1 MARTSMEQKAFGK
14 AQSIASLS
22 GTKTIEII
30 GILCLL
36 WNQSQEI
43 GLEIVDRKW
52 IDSLCL
58 REIRRKDT
66 RNKII
71 SQLVRYEFLEQTEND
86 AYRIKG
92 NAKHIENLVVY
103 KERTKL
109 ARNAKAKKSLIDN
122 QYQQSDSKNKDNPE
136 FVFESDDLKH
146 KMLTELETREV
157 IHSDDGK
164 ALPVAENEKNTK
176 QQEFKKTSD
185 VRESS
190 ELISADNYY
199 YYVQEHEK
207 VSSSSYLN
215 FNKKEKEEKLIE
227 ASTDFVYEQ
236 KMPDAN
242 VDNENQAKVDNA
254 SASEDSYFDDACHKF
269 RERFEWRVGR
279 KIDAGQNARL
289 RYSQVIKS
297 GVNHSQVL
305 TMIDN
310 YADAKFSEYPGRDG
324 FFPIHSTFERF
335 LGFPGDWHCKKYLTP
350 IAIVDRSKLE
360 RNAQSKASA
369 DEAETKRLERQ
380 EKRAAAREFRLTDN
394 LELKAKIRERIEAT
408 EKMKQKAQSE
418 RKSAGLSGTG
428 FESAGDI
435 LNRMNL
441 KF

>member
-1 MARTSMEQKAFGK
+1 MARTSMEQKAVEK
-14 AQSIASLS
+14 ARRV
-22 GTKTIEII
+22 GR
-30 GILCLL
+30 
-36 WNQSQEI
+36 EI
-43 GLEIVDRKW
+43 GMNEFAVTGRLMAIWRHSQDEGLEAVSRKW
-52 IDSLCL
+52 IVNCCL
-58 REIRRKDT
+58 FDVRRKNLKDAFIGALT
-66 RNKII
+66 AHR
-71 SQLVRYEFLEQTEND
+71 FLEKIGDD

-92 NAKHIENLVVY
+92 NAKHIANLVAY
-103 KERTKL
+103 KKKTKP
-109 ARNAKAKKSLIDN
+109 ARDAKAKKSLIDKFN
-122 QYQQSDSKNKDNPE
+122 QKSVHQ
-136 FVFESDDLKH
+136 
-146 KMLTELETREV
+146 TELTDTKFVVLDETREV
-157 IHSDDGK
+157 IHSADSK
-164 ALPVAENEKNTK
+164 ALPVAEIDEKNS
-176 QQEFKKTSD
+176 QEFFEKSSVDSLLTVSFSSVDSLQEQVLCANESESD
-185 VRESS
+185 YCFS
-190 ELISADNYY
+190 
-199 YYVQEHEK
+199 
-207 VSSSSYLN
+207 
-215 FNKKEKEEKLIE
+215 KKEKEEKLIE

-242 VDNENQAKVDNA
+242 VGNENQAKVDNA

-297 GVNHSQVL
+297 GVSHSQVL
-305 TMIDN
+305 IMIDN

-369 DEAETKRLERQ
+369 DLAEEARLARA
-380 EKRAAAREFRLTDN
+380 EKRKSKREFRLTDN